1 MTIPHA
7 SKIGDEDEETKLN
20 KSAVCLKTKRNVE
33 IVFCKTTIT
42 ILNIIFNDSYIINI
56 KLIL

>member
-1 MTIPHA
+1 MTIPHE
-7 SKIGDEDEETKLN
+7 SKTGDEDEETKLN

-42 ILNIIFNDSYIINI
+42 ILNIIFNHSYIINI